1 MSVSIT
7 ARNLA
12 RKWRV
17 QSGPKSL
24 REGVGENGAKWVRVG
39 AVDTGL
45 AFDINIHI
53 HTEVVSGGST
63 VFSLFREHSIGIS
76 SIIYTII
83 TI

>member
-1 MSVSIT
+1 MSVGIT

-24 REGVGENGAKWVRVG
+24 REGMGENGAKWVRVG

-45 AFDINIHI
+45 AFDRNSIDCL
-53 HTEVVSGGST
+53 VVAAGFENLK
-63 VFSLFREHSIGIS
+63 VHEIKDHYI
-76 SIIYTII
+76 
-83 TI
+83 